1 MNTELRR
8 SIEKMSGA
16 EKVEL
21 MEALWE
27 DMMLRSQ
34 SLPSI
39 NWHKRILDERR
50 QAVLRGEAHYSSLDE
65 TKKELLD
72 RFS

>member
-1 MNTELRR
+1 MNTELQRTL
-8 SIEKMSGA
+8 EKMSGA
-16 EKVEL
+16 EKAEL

-27 DMMLRSQ
+27 DMLHCSE

-39 NWHKRILDERR
+39 SWHKRILDERR
-50 QAVLRGEAHYSSLDE
+50 QAVLRGEAKYSSLEDA
-65 TKKELLD
+65 KKELLD